1 MSTSPTHRTLA
12 ELRVE
17 IDALDGELLRL
28 IDARAALGREIGEAK
43 AKEGDTSGSLL
54 RPDREAVLLR
64 KLINSPRQ
72 AASKDVIVRIWRELI
87 SENLRIQGDAPKN
100 GKSGGLHLN
109 LSAGEHSQEVL
120 VWARERFGF
129 APSYG
134 YVADAAAAIAAARD
148 PRHIAVLGLDPRG
161 GAWWARLL
169 AERSVRVI
177 AALPELGQ
185 ARPHALACAA
195 IQPEPTGDDVTFW
208 VSDAQASEN
217 KLIETLSHRG
227 LAAEWL
233 CSAQG
238 LKLFSIIGYVQEN
251 DERLKGSLGGSLGSL
266 SGVIGAAPRI

>member
-1 MSTSPTHRTLA
+1 MSNPPTTKTLSQ
-12 ELRVE
+12 LRVE
-17 IDALDGELLRL
+17 IDALDAELLRL
-28 IDARAALGREIGEAK
+28 IDARAALGRDIGEAK
-43 AKEGDTSGSLL
+43 VREGGDTSGSLL
-54 RPDREAVLLR
+54 RPDREAMLLR
-64 KLINSPRQ
+64 KLIATPRQ

-87 SENLRIQGDAPKN
+87 SENLRIQGQAK
-100 GKSGGLHLN
+100 GGLHLN
-109 LSAGEHSQEVL
+109 LSAAEHSQEVL

-134 YVADAAAAIAAARD
+134 FVNDAAAAIAAARD

-195 IQPEPTGDDVTFW
+195 IAPEPTGDDVTFW
-208 VSDAQASEN
+208 VSDAAASEN
-217 KLIETLSHRG
+217 KLIETLGQRG

-238 LKLFSIIGYVQEN
+238 LKLFSIMGYVQEN
-251 DERLKGSLGGSLGSL
+251 DERLGGSLGSL

>member
-1 MSTSPTHRTLA
+1 MSTSPTTKTLA
-12 ELRVE
+12 QLRVE
-17 IDALDGELLRL
+17 IDALDADLLRL
-28 IDARAALGREIGEAK
+28 VDARAALGRAIGEAK
-43 AKEGDTSGSLL
+43 VREGGENTGSLL
-54 RPDREAVLLR
+54 RPDREAMLLR
-64 KLINSPRQ
+64 KLISTPRE
-72 AASKDVIVRIWRELI
+72 AASKDVVVRIWRELI
-87 SENLRIQGDAPKN
+87 SENLRIQGEAQKN
-100 GKSGGLHLN
+100 GESGGLHLD
-109 LSAGEHSQEVL
+109 LSATEHSQEVL

-134 YVADAAAAIAAARD
+134 YVADAQTAIAAARD
-148 PRHIAVLGLDPRG
+148 TRHIAVLGLDPRG

-185 ARPHALACAA
+185 TRPHALACAA
-195 IQPEPTGDDVTFW
+195 ITPEPTGDDLTFW

-217 KLIETLSHRG
+217 KLMDELSHRG

-238 LKLFSIIGYVQEN
+238 VKLFALIGFVQEN
-251 DERLKGSLGGSLGSL
+251 DERLGGSLGSL

>member
-1 MSTSPTHRTLA
+1 MTASPTVKTLA
-12 ELRVE
+12 QLRVE
-17 IDALDGELLRL
+17 IDALDADLLRL
-28 IDARAALGREIGEAK
+28 IDARAALGRDIGEAK
-43 AKEGDTSGSLL
+43 VREGGENTGSLL
-54 RPDREAVLLR
+54 RPDRETILLR
-64 KLINSPRQ
+64 KLSATARQ
-72 AASKDVIVRIWRELI
+72 AASKDVIVRVWRELI
-87 SENLRIQGDAPKN
+87 SENLRIQGEAR
-100 GKSGGLHLN
+100 GGLHLN

-129 APSYG
+129 APTYG

-177 AALPELGQ
+177 AALPELGP

-195 IQPEPTGDDVTFW
+195 IAPEPTGDDVTFW

-217 KLIETLSHRG
+217 KLIEVLSHRG

-238 LKLFSIIGYVQEN
+238 VKLFSIIGFVQEN
-251 DERLKGSLGGSLGSL
+251 DERLKGTLGGSLGSL
-266 SGVIGAAPRI
+266 SGVIGSAPRI

>member
-1 MSTSPTHRTLA
+1 
-12 ELRVE
+12 
-17 IDALDGELLRL
+17 
-28 IDARAALGREIGEAK
+28 
-43 AKEGDTSGSLL
+43 
-54 RPDREAVLLR
+54 RPDREAMLLR
-64 KLINSPRQ
+64 KLVATPRQ

-87 SENLRIQGDAPKN
+87 SENLRIQG
-100 GKSGGLHLN
+100 GERGLHLN
-109 LSAGEHSQEVL
+109 LSATEHSQEVL

-134 YVADAAAAIAAARD
+134 YVNDAASAITAARD

-169 AERSVRVI
+169 AERNVRII

-195 IQPEPTGDDVTFW
+195 IQPQPTGDDVTFW
-208 VSDAQASEN
+208 VSDSPQREN
-217 KLIETLSHRG
+217 QLIDALSHRG

-238 LKLFSIIGYVQEN
+238 LKLFTIIGYVQET
-251 DERLKGSLGGSLGSL
+251 DERLGGALGSL

>member
-1 MSTSPTHRTLA
+1 MSTSPTVRTLA
-12 ELRVE
+12 QLRVE
-17 IDALDGELLRL
+17 IDALDTELLRL
-28 IDARAALGREIGEAK
+28 VDARAALGREIGEAK
-43 AKEGDTSGSLL
+43 VREGGDNTGSLL
-54 RPDREAVLLR
+54 RPDREAMLLR
-64 KLINSPRQ
+64 KLTATPRQ

-87 SENLRIQGDAPKN
+87 SENLRIQGEAR
-100 GKSGGLHLN
+100 GGLHLN

-129 APSYG
+129 APSYS

-148 PRHIAVLGLDPRG
+148 TRHIAVLGLDPRS

-169 AERSVRVI
+169 AERTVRVI

-208 VSDAQASEN
+208 VSDASASEN
-217 KLIETLSHRG
+217 KLIDVLSHRG

-238 LKLFSIIGYVQEN
+238 LKLFSIIGFVQEN
-251 DERLKGSLGGSLGSL
+251 DERLGGSLGSL
-266 SGVIGAAPRI
+266 SGVIGSAPRI

>member
-1 MSTSPTHRTLA
+1 LSTSPTTKSLA
-12 ELRVE
+12 QLRVE
-17 IDALDGELLRL
+17 IDALDAELLRL
-28 IDARAALGREIGEAK
+28 VDARAALGRDIGEAK
-43 AKEGDTSGSLL
+43 AREGGDGAGSLL
-54 RPDREAVLLR
+54 RPDREAILLR
-64 KLINSPRQ
+64 KLIATPRE
-72 AASKDVIVRIWRELI
+72 AASKDVVVRIWRELI
-87 SENLRIQGDAPKN
+87 SENLRIQGQA
-100 GKSGGLHLN
+100 GGGLHLD
-109 LSAGEHSQEVL
+109 LSASEHSQEVL

-129 APSYG
+129 APTYG

-169 AERSVRVI
+169 AERTVRVI

-185 ARPHALACAA
+185 TRPHALACAA
-195 IQPEPTGDDVTFW
+195 IAPEPTGDDITFW

-217 KLIETLSHRG
+217 KLMDELSHRG

-238 LKLFSIIGYVQEN
+238 VKLFALIGFVQEN
-251 DERLKGSLGGSLGSL
+251 DARLVGSLGSL

>member
-1 MSTSPTHRTLA
+1 MSNPPTTKTLSQ
-12 ELRVE
+12 LRVE
-17 IDALDGELLRL
+17 IDALDAELLRL
-28 IDARAALGREIGEAK
+28 IDARAALGRDIGEAK
-43 AKEGDTSGSLL
+43 VREGGDTSGSLL
-54 RPDREAVLLR
+54 RPDREAMLLR
-64 KLINSPRQ
+64 KLIATPRQ

-87 SENLRIQGDAPKN
+87 SENLRIQGEGGQGQVK
-100 GKSGGLHLN
+100 GGLHLN
-109 LSAGEHSQEVL
+109 LSAAEHSQEVL

-134 YVADAAAAIAAARD
+134 FVNDAAAAIAAARD

-195 IQPEPTGDDVTFW
+195 IAPEPTGDDVTFW
-208 VSDAQASEN
+208 VSDAAASEN
-217 KLIETLSHRG
+217 KLIETLGQRG
-227 LAAEWL
+227 LAVEWL

-238 LKLFSIIGYVQEN
+238 LKLFSIMGYVQEN
-251 DERLKGSLGGSLGSL
+251 DERLGGSLGSL